1 MSESKTKGVYQL
13 ENGFWGYRF
22 TMLVNGRTVSQ
33 RRVKDD
39 DENHFVQ
46 KKRLQ
51 KQDYWP

>member
-39 DENHFVQ
+39 DGKPFRTE
-46 KKRLQ
+46 KKLQ